1 MIFDDEPRN
10 QEEVLR
16 HPEREAIEAAS
27 AVEIQQLVDQKVGV
41 EAKQGEKYPLQDG
54 IRAEI

>member
-41 EAKQGEKYPLQDG
+41 EAKQGEKYPL
-54 IRAEI
+54 